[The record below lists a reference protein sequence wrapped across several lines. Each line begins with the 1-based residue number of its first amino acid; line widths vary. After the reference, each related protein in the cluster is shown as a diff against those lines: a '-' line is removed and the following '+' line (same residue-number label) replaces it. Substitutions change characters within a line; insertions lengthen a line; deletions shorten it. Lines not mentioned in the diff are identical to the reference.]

1 MPDAEV
7 LGAAEV
13 VAEASP
19 AVPPRS
25 GSPFVAF
32 STCEG
37 EGVEAAVSLAA
48 RGRSMPMEDLVGAS
62 WEAAPVFARLCLGWS
77 ASEGERDRL
86 RVLSTSGMVGTQLS
100 RGGGE
105 EGLLA
110 TFTGV
115 REVWSG
121 VCVEGFWMGGRV
133 DGKEG
138 GCERDVDD
146 GSRRHF
152 CNLP

>member
-1 MPDAEV
+1 
-7 LGAAEV
+7 
-13 VAEASP
+13 
-19 AVPPRS
+19 
-25 GSPFVAF
+25 
-32 STCEG
+32 
-37 EGVEAAVSLAA
+37 
-48 RGRSMPMEDLVGAS
+48 MPMEDLVGAS

-115 REVWSG
+115 KGVWGG
-121 VCVEGFWMGGRV
+121 VCGRIL
-133 DGKEG
+133 DGREG
-138 GCERDVDD
+138 GW
-146 GSRRHF
+146 
-152 CNLP
+152 